1 MNRENLEEQWP
12 EISNKLQNRFSKLTV
27 VDLNFIKGKEEDL
40 LKRIDDRLG
49 KTRREVLT
57 LIGTL

>member
-1 MNRENLEEQWP
+1 MKRDNLEEQWY
-12 EISNKLQNRFSKLTV
+12 EISQKLRGRFSKLTV

-40 LKRIDDRLG
+40 LNRIQERLG
-49 KTRREVLT
+49 KTRLEVLT